1 MATVD
6 KSQQPFYDD
15 YDENKQFY
23 NILFRPK
30 YAVQTRELNQIQ
42 TMFQKQIE
50 RLGDHLFEDGSIVIP
65 GEVSYDLNYSYAT
78 VSMTLPSDFSNF
90 TQFVKDNE
98 VLLRGPDTGLI
109 ARVVNFVASDGT
121 DPDTMYLMYLNGGT
135 DKKTSTF
142 PANENVKVYV
152 ASSGFEITRADI
164 IETGV
169 GSKITVNDGVYY
181 LGGKF
186 VLVPQTTIPLDKYST
201 TPTKVAGFVYEE
213 ELVTPQDDSTLYDN
227 AQGTPNFSAP
237 GAYRLYV
244 NASLRAYDSLADAPD
259 DFAEIFR
266 IEDGRLQKLA
276 RGPSYNVLADTLA
289 KRTYDESGNYE
300 VDGFPID
307 VREHLK
313 EDNNRGLYTPVKGGD
328 ESKFV
333 ASIGNG
339 LAYVKGYE
347 SSVLSTQFIDLN
359 KARSIESDNNF
370 SLSAKLGYFMTVD
383 SITNIPSLST
393 YQKVEFYDA
402 GSVLLGNGRI
412 KSFGVNGTQYD
423 MYLFDIRNT
432 SGDVSTSFISDVR
445 EIRGVDNA
453 TAFTATVTETNAV
466 LKGTDKADL
475 MYSMSY
481 EYISSLVSSVTGE
494 SDTSFTVIKQF
505 ETTTDASGDVT
516 LSADANETF
525 LGQVTSYSIASFTDV
540 TNDHIDISGISTLGG
555 TPTGK
560 AISIAFGVG
569 YESRPVRV
577 NVLTSVD
584 EAVTKN
590 KTVSFGIKTGSV
602 VAGRLNLGKADGIR
616 INTVVHDG
624 EDVTASFTMVK
635 NSRPSYYGVS
645 YVTTKETFVNPV
657 TVNFEYF
664 NHSSGNY
671 FCVDSYST
679 IDYKDIPFDNGVRL
693 SDVLDFRPR
702 IDDTGANFTG
712 AGSSRITIPA
722 PNTVMRVDLEYYVPR
737 KDKIVIKKDGILSVV
752 EGTPDLNPEYPA
764 TPTNS
769 MSLYE
774 IDIPAYTL
782 DISSIRPNRASI
794 KRYTM
799 DDIGRLENRLD
810 GLEYYVS
817 LSLLEKDAA
826 DMQVID
832 PVTGLNRF
840 KSGILVDPFDDHGVG
855 DHGWDDYHCSI
866 GEGQLRPEMKFN
878 AVDFGVDLSKSTN
891 VRINDGIATLDYTE
905 EVFLEQNARSA
916 FMNVNPYAVFRWEG
930 EVTLSP
936 SVDNWVDVVYTAPR
950 VVTRSVTRF
959 RDVTTPSQSWQN
971 NATVLSSSSSSTVR
985 QIEPHAL
992 FNNPVAN
999 DFGAAN
1005 TASRTTTTT
1014 TNRQLQNTSTSA
1026 SSSSGGE
1033 RVMNN
1038 EWLPFM
1044 RSRDIEVTGEGHKPE
1059 TKLNFFFDNN
1069 NINQYVKPISGSFGG
1084 DVVTGPDGDFTCVF
1098 NVPNDDELQIP
1109 VGTKLF
1115 VATDTDDN
1123 RRELALSYG
1132 EADYTATS
1140 RRETRQRTVVRTVIR
1155 TVERASVTSTN
1166 ANTTT
1171 WYDPLAQSF
1180 LVEEDGGIF
1189 VTKCDLFFLSKDSQ
1203 IPVHIDIR
1211 EMENGM
1217 PTQRIIAGSKAL
1229 LKSADVIESE
1239 DGSVPSTFNFKYP
1252 VYLEEGREYCIMIW
1266 ANSIDYNVFVA
1277 NLGEKD
1283 LGTGKYIAN
1292 QPYLGV
1298 LFKSQNSSTWTADQN
1313 ADLQFVLHRA
1323 KFNTAP
1329 AVLHL
1334 ENQELP
1340 RTRHAADLFV
1350 ATTGSS
1356 VVRVNMDKHNMVAGS
1371 ILTITKAVSGKGFS
1385 DTDLNKGHVITSV
1398 IDANTLEIDIT
1409 GVNATGNGLF
1419 GGVGVETMDSIMA
1432 SFMNLNC
1439 NDVVYSGTEIRYDAT
1454 GMTGESIDGTETAY
1468 QTITSPIVLEKGGM
1482 KSLKYPWMITNKAD
1496 EAANFA
1502 GNASMIIKSNMKTN
1516 NSNVSPVI
1524 DLYAFN
1530 LIAPTYLVDGKV
1542 DDVQADGSNCFN
1554 KYRTNVAGLVS
1565 PATSIRVFVDTIFD
1579 EQSDVILSCRV
1590 GNSEDEVNEQNWK
1603 VLNNVG
1609 NVINTNNAIE
1619 EIEYFLDTDDG
1630 LPEYSYFQVMVQM
1643 KTRNNARVPICRNLR
1658 VVALGT

>member
-1 MATVD
+1 MSTVD
-6 KSQQPFYDD
+6 QSQQPFYDD
-15 YDENKQFY
+15 YDEDKQFY
-23 NILFRPK
+23 NVLFRPK

-50 RLGDHLFEDGSIVIP
+50 RLGNHLFEDGSIVIP

-78 VSMTLPSDFSNF
+78 VSMTLPSSFSNF
-90 TQFVKDNE
+90 EQFVKDNE
-98 VLLRGPDTGLI
+98 VLIRGSDTGLI
-109 ARVVNFVASDGT
+109 ARIVNFIPSDGT

-135 DKKTSTF
+135 DNRTSTF
-142 PANENVKVYV
+142 PADENVRVYV
-152 ASSGFEITRADI
+152 AASDFEITRADI

-169 GSKITVNDGVYY
+169 GSKITVNNGVYY

-186 VLVPQTTIPLDKYST
+186 VLVTQTTIPLDKYGI
-201 TPTKVAGFVYEE
+201 TPTKVAGFVYDEE
-213 ELVTPQDDSTLYDN
+213 VVTPQDDDTLYDN
-227 AQGTPNFSAP
+227 AQGTPNFTAP

-266 IEDGRLQKLA
+266 IEEGRLQKLA
-276 RGPSYNVLADTLA
+276 RGPSYNILADTLA

-300 VDGFPID
+300 VEGFPID
-307 VREHLK
+307 IREHLK
-313 EDNNRGLYTPVKGGD
+313 EDNNRGLYTTALGGD
-328 ESKFV
+328 ESKFI
-333 ASIGNG
+333 AGIGNG

-347 SSVLSTQFIDLN
+347 SSVLSTQFIELN
-359 KARSIESDNNF
+359 KARSIEADNNF

-383 SITNIPSLST
+383 TITNIPSLLT
-393 YQKVEFYDA
+393 YQKVEFRNTS
-402 GSVLLGNGRI
+402 GSVIGNGRV
-412 KSFGVNGTQYD
+412 KSFGVNGADYD

-453 TAFTATVTETNAV
+453 VAFTATVTEANAF
-466 LKGTDKADL
+466 LRGTDKPDL
-475 MYSMSY
+475 LYSMSY
-481 EYISSLVSSVTGE
+481 EYISSLINSATGE
-494 SDTSFTVIKQF
+494 SDTSFTIIKQF
-505 ETTTDASGDVT
+505 ETTTDASGNAT
-516 LSADANETF
+516 LSADSNETF

-540 TNDHIDISGISTLGG
+540 TNDHVDISSISTLGG

-560 AISIAFGVG
+560 AISIAFGAG

-577 NVLTSVD
+577 NVLTSVN

-590 KTVSFGIKTGSV
+590 KTVTFGVKTGSV
-602 VAGRLNLGKADGIR
+602 VSGRLDLGKADGIR
-616 INTVVHDG
+616 INSVTHDG
-624 EDVTASFTMVK
+624 DDVTSSFTMNK

-645 YVTTKETFVNPV
+645 FATTKETFANPV

-671 FCVDSYST
+671 FCVDSYSS
-679 IDYKDIPFDNGVRL
+679 IDYKDIPFDSGMRL
-693 SDVLDFRPR
+693 SDLLDFRPR
-702 IDDTGANFTG
+702 IDDTGDNFTG
-712 AGSSRITIPA
+712 AGSSRIYIPA

-737 KDKIVIKKDGILSVV
+737 KDKIVIRKDGILSVV
-752 EGTPDLNPEYPA
+752 EGSPDLNPISPA
-764 TPTNS
+764 TPSNS

-774 IDIPAYTL
+774 IVIPAYTL
-782 DISSIRPNRASI
+782 DISSITPNRSSI

-799 DDIGRLENRLD
+799 ADIGRLENRLD

-832 PVTGLNRF
+832 PITGLNRF
-840 KSGILVDPFDDHGVG
+840 KSGILVDSFDDHSVG
-855 DHGWDDYHCSI
+855 NYEWDEYHCSI
-866 GEGQLRPEMKFN
+866 GDSQLRPEMKFN
-878 AVDFGVDLSKSTN
+878 AVDFAADLSKSTN
-891 VRINDGIATLDYTE
+891 IRINDGVATLDYTE
-905 EVFLEQNARSA
+905 EVFLNQNSRSA

-950 VVTRSVTRF
+950 VITQSVTQF
-959 RDVTTPSQSWQN
+959 REVTTPSQSWQN
-971 NATVLSSSSSSTVR
+971 NATVLSASSSSVER
-985 QIEPHAL
+985 LIEPHAL
-992 FNNPVAN
+992 FQNPVAN
-999 DFGAAN
+999 DFGIN

-1014 TNRQLQNTSTSA
+1014 TNRRLQSTSTSA
-1026 SSSSGGE
+1026 SSGSGGE
-1033 RVMNN
+1033 QVLNN

-1044 RSRDIEVTGEGHKPE
+1044 RSRDVEVTGEGHKPE

-1069 NINQYVKPISGSFGG
+1069 AINQYVKPVSGSFGA
-1084 DVVTGPDGDFTCVF
+1084 DVITGSDGDFTCIF
-1098 NVPNDDELQIP
+1098 NIPNDDQLQIP
-1109 VGTKLF
+1109 VGSKLF
-1115 VATDTDDN
+1115 VATDTDNN

-1132 EADYTATS
+1132 EAEYTATS
-1140 RRETRQRTVVRTVIR
+1140 RRETRQRTVINTVIR
-1155 TVERASVTSTN
+1155 TVERASVTTTN

-1171 WYDPLAQSF
+1171 WWDPLAQSF

-1189 VTKCDLFFLSKDSQ
+1189 ITKCDLFFLSKDTQ

-1211 EMENGM
+1211 EMENGI
-1217 PTQRIIAGSKAL
+1217 PTQRIVAGSRAL
-1229 LKSADVIESE
+1229 LKSADVNESNN
-1239 DGSVPSTFNFKYP
+1239 GSVASTFNFKYP

-1323 KFNTAP
+1323 RFSTSP

-1340 RTRHAADLFV
+1340 RTRHANQLLV
-1350 ATTGSS
+1350 ATNESN
-1356 VVRVNMDKHNMVAGS
+1356 VVRVNISKHNMVMGS
-1371 ILTITKAVSGKGFS
+1371 ILTITNAVAGKGFAVG
-1385 DTDLNKGHVITSV
+1385 DINKGHVITSI
-1398 IDANTLEIDIT
+1398 IDADSVEIEIT
-1409 GVNATGNGLF
+1409 GVDATSDGLF
-1419 GGVGVETMDSIMA
+1419 GGFGVETMDSIMA

-1439 NDVVYSGTEIRYDAT
+1439 NDVVYTGTEIRYDAT

-1496 EAANFA
+1496 EAVNFA
-1502 GNASMIIKSNMKTN
+1502 GNASMVIKSNMKTN

-1530 LIAPTYLVDGKV
+1530 LIAPTYLVDGKL

-1554 KYRTNVAGLVS
+1554 KYRTNIAGLVS

-1579 EQSDVILSCRV
+1579 QQSDVILSCRV
-1590 GNSEDEVNEQNWK
+1590 GNSEDEVNEQSWR

-1609 NVINTNNAIE
+1609 NVVNTNNTVS
-1619 EIEYFLDTDDG
+1619 EIEYSLDDDDG
-1630 LPEYSYFQVMVQM
+1630 LPEYAYFQVMIQM
-1643 KTRNNARVPICRNLR
+1643 KTRNSARVPICRNLR
-1658 VVALGT
+1658 VLALGT